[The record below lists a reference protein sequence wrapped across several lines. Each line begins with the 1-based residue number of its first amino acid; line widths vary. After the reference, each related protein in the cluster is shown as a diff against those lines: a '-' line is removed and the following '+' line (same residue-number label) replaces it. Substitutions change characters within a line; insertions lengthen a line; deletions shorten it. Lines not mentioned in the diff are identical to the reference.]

1 MAGDAEVTLTWLGHA
16 ATRLEY
22 DGKTILI
29 DPFLKENPATP
40 ADQKEVNQLDLML
53 ITHGHFD
60 HFADAVP
67 IAQKTGCDVICI
79 FEIAQYLG
87 MKGVQNVTDMNKGGT
102 VDWNGY
108 QVTMVD
114 AVHSSGIV
122 DGNQIFDGGSA
133 AGYVIKFPN
142 GFTVYHAGDTDLF
155 EGFKIIGH
163 QYQPDVALL
172 PIGGHYVMDPHL
184 AAEAIRML
192 GVTTVIPIHFGTFPI
207 LKGTPQELER
217 EAADIAGLK
226 IVARDPGTA
235 LKQSD
240 LV

>member
-1 MAGDAEVTLTWLGHA
+1 MASDAEVTLTWLGHA
-16 ATRLEY
+16 ATKLEY

-29 DPFLKENPATP
+29 DPFLQDNPATP
-40 ADQKEVNQLDLML
+40 AGQKQQPEIDLML

-67 IAQKTGCDVICI
+67 LARASGCQVICI
-79 FEIAQYLG
+79 FEIAQYLKA
-87 MKGVQNVTDMNKGGT
+87 KGIDHVVDMNKGGT
-102 VDWNGY
+102 VDWNGF
-108 QVTMVD
+108 QVAMVD

-122 DGNQIFDGGSA
+122 DGDQIVYGGTA
-133 AGYVIKFPN
+133 AGFVIRFPN

-155 EGFKIIGH
+155 EGFRIIGR
-163 QYQPDVALL
+163 QYRPDVALI

-192 GVTTVIPIHFGTFPI
+192 DITSVIPIHYGTWPI
-207 LKGTPQELER
+207 LKGTPDELKR
-217 EAADIAGLK
+217 EAGDIAGLTV
-226 IVARDPGTA
+226 VALEPGQSVR
-235 LKQSD
+235 QSD